1 MSLTAGLLLVCGVLI
16 FIYGILT
23 GKQTSYG
30 SDLEKYIISRY
41 PQNNADVERLTIEF
55 EQQIVRNRVP
65 WKNFLNQFTK
75 YGVRV
80 Y

>member
-41 PQNNADVERLTIEF
+41 PQNNADVERLMF
-55 EQQIVRNRVP
+55 EYANKIKRGM
-65 WKNFLNQFTK
+65 L
-75 YGVRV
+75 
-80 Y
+80 